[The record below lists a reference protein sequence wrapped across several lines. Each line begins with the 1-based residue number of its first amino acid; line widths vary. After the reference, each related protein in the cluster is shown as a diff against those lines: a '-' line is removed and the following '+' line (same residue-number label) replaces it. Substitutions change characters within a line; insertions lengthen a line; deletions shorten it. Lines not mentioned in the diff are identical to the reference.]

1 MTIPP
6 SAAVGNRDRTGR
18 ATSRTTTTE
27 AAVASEYAWVFRPAA
42 IAIAVLVPLLLTG
55 NPCTSDAA
63 ALATPSASSSR
74 FATIVSSRSANER
87 AVTTSSLKP
96 TISTV
101 NAGSSSSRSTPGSRV
116 GSPTAGSRA
125 GTGPTTLTPPG
136 CSAATAAVASSAA
149 SSGPGRRGQRH
160 RSSSRNPRTDRE
172 SARTAGFTWLSP
184 RANEPT
190 CAKNTWPRT
199 GTPVARWS

>member
-18 ATSRTTTTE
+18 ATSKTTRTET
-27 AAVASEYAWVFRPAA
+27 AVASEYAWVFRPAA

-87 AVTTSSLKP
+87 AVTTSSVKP

-125 GTGPTTLTPPG
+125 GTGPTTLTPSG
-136 CSAATAAVASSAA
+136 CSAATTAVASSAA

-160 RSSSRNPRTDRE
+160 RSSRRNATMDRE

-190 CAKNTWPRT
+190 
-199 GTPVARWS
+199 

>member
-18 ATSRTTTTE
+18 ATSRTTRTE
-27 AAVASEYAWVFRPAA
+27 AAVASEYAWVLRPAA

-55 NPCTSDAA
+55 NPRTSDAPT
-63 ALATPSASSSR
+63 LARPSASSSR
-74 FATIVSSRSANER
+74 FATIFSSRPANER

-116 GSPTAGSRA
+116 GSPTGGSRA

-160 RSSSRNPRTDRE
+160 RSSSRNARTDRE
-172 SARTAGFTWLSP
+172 TARTAGLTWLSP

-190 CAKNTWPRT
+190 WAKNTWPRT